1 MRNDN
6 PEQWNGKSRGGSF
19 GYAFFVFLIRYC
31 GLRSAYIFLAFVAFY
46 FIIDFYSSGRV
57 NLTLYVIGLVCVLMV
72 VDGVPSDTNFAITTN
87 RCVSEAPFI
96 RVQVE
101 RVRI

>member
-1 MRNDN
+1 M
-6 PEQWNGKSRGGSF
+6 
-19 GYAFFVFLIRYC
+19 
-31 GLRSAYIFLAFVAFY
+31 AFY

>member
-1 MRNDN
+1 M
-6 PEQWNGKSRGGSF
+6 
-19 GYAFFVFLIRYC
+19 LIRLPLQNRHPSSQTTKAFSFAGEGFC
-31 GLRSAYIFLAFVAFY
+31 GILFY
-46 FIIDFYSSGRV
+46 NQFYSSGRV